1 MTLGEW
7 FVLILALAAVLD
19 IWRERRQERIDL
31 ACTMDRVLS
40 GTTRKTRPGDTEGE
54 NFWRQ
59 QRSGYV
65 RSEHR
70 KAS

>member
-7 FVLILALAAVLD
+7 FVLILALAAVAD

-31 ACTMDRVLS
+31 ACTMDRILS
-40 GTTRKTRPGDTEGE
+40 GTTRMVRPGDAESE

-59 QRSGYV
+59 QRSGYG
-65 RSEHR
+65 REHR

>member
-7 FVLILALAAVLD
+7 FVLILAAVAVAD

-40 GTTRKTRPGDTEGE
+40 GTTRTVRPGDAESPE
-54 NFWRQ
+54 YWQHF
-59 QRSGYV
+59 RSHDSG
-65 RSEHR
+65 
-70 KAS
+70 